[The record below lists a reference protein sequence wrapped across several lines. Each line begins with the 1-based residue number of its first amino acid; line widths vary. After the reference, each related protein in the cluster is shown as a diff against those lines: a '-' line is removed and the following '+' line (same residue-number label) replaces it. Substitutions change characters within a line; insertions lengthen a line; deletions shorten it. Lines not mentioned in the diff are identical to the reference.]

1 MTFSESDFGIFSES
15 TIASDLAGCC
25 RLHAHWN
32 FISEFGEWRF
42 ERKCFRA
49 NIETSAAKIRRSSR
63 ILFFTHAVGE
73 VFVAVQNDLSTASV
87 LEKIG

>member
-1 MTFSESDFGIFSES
+1 MKYFLNSQRAAWQLISES
-15 TIASDLAGCC
+15 
-25 RLHAHWN
+25 
-32 FISEFGEWRF
+32 GEWRF

-63 ILFFTHAVGE
+63 IRFFTHAVGE